1 LTRRRGAT
9 AFVAR
14 LQRGT
19 PELNGQ
25 IPCSNQVWDLFARLS
40 SSNSRTLTPQTPWN
54 LAIGALTREI
64 LLSGSNWE
72 CLGTPIL
79 CRPVRERAP
88 LGTSQRVLIR
98 SQHQPKNSPRIA
110 GSRNTNQP
118 RPKTMV
124 PSANGRIATRVRGAA
139 FAALGAPARH
149 CDARPL
155 RSVRDRM
162 RHAYHVWSI

>member
-72 CLGTPIL
+72 CLGTPHFRINTFACL
-79 CRPVRERAP
+79 FGSEFPAVAGVAVAVCVAASVCCCVIRTARA
-88 LGTSQRVLIR
+88 S
-98 SQHQPKNSPRIA
+98 
-110 GSRNTNQP
+110 
-118 RPKTMV
+118 
-124 PSANGRIATRVRGAA
+124 SASSTCA
-139 FAALGAPARH
+139 
-149 CDARPL
+149 
-155 RSVRDRM
+155 
-162 RHAYHVWSI
+162 